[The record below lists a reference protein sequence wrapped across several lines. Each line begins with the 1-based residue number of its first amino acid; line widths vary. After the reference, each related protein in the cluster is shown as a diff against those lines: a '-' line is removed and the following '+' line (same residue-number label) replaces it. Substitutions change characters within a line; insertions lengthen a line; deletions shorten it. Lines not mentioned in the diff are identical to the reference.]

1 MYALTARDVD
11 PQIVRRV
18 SHKKWFALLGRE
30 TLVDPWTYGYTDEAW
45 TDGVEVRTVPEH
57 VFYFVTDGASEIVFP
72 DRCVPV
78 RRGSFI
84 WIMPGVTH
92 STRPL
97 AKSEPVRNYWARLKI
112 TSPGG
117 RLFRIKEDFILQE
130 DAWASIPYIKQI
142 VDELQAPHPF
152 QAVRLRAVLQ
162 LLTSWAIRPTNHIPQ
177 RERPL
182 IAQQRVRLIQY
193 IEAHDGNVTPDML
206 AKVLDLSP
214 AYFSRVFR
222 SAFGVAPK
230 VWIVQQRIH
239 FATVLLASTELS
251 LKEMASRLGYSDFFH
266 FSRQFKQVIG
276 VSPRA
281 YREGLAK

>member
-1 MYALTARDVD
+1 MYRLQTRVVD
-11 PQIVRRV
+11 PQIVRKV

-30 TLVDPWTYGYTDEAW
+30 SRVEPWSYGYTDTPW
-45 TDGVEVRTVPEH
+45 TDGVEIRTVPEH
-57 VFYFVTDGASEIVFP
+57 VFYFITDGASEIVFP

-78 RRGSFI
+78 KRGSFI

-97 AKSEPVRNYWARLKI
+97 SKAEAVRNYYVRLKI
-112 TSPGG
+112 TSPAGN
-117 RLFRIKEDFILQE
+117 LFRIKEDSILQE
-130 DAWASIPYIKQI
+130 DAWASLPYIKQL
-142 VDELQAPHPF
+142 VDEIQSPHPF
-152 QAVRLRAVLQ
+152 QAVRVRAILQ
-162 LLTSWAIRPTNHIPQ
+162 LLISWAIHRTNHAHHH
-177 RERPL
+177 ERPL
-182 IAQQRVRLIQY
+182 IPQQCVRLIQF

-222 SAFGVAPK
+222 STYGVSPK

-239 FATVLLASTELS
+239 FATVLLASTELT